1 MVDSSPHEPRPEGLG
16 HRDVAAQI
24 VESFGLGDLLAEP
37 QAVVRLVRA
46 DLAVRDQHRFLC
58 GQGAA
63 PTVDRNRRGSS
74 MQRFVDAVLAG
85 GGVKVSCRS
94 AARART
100 VLAEAH
106 GRQVRWC
113 TSGFI
118 SPPIGAADPALVG
131 AAVGAI
137 HRVHMAATGPVHPWY
152 VEPVGGARWASLR
165 DALPAVG
172 APFADRFAA
181 AVPDFLALEALFEEP
196 RALQICHCDLF
207 ADNLL
212 ATPDGALCAIDWE
225 NCGAEDPGQE
235 LAVVV
240 TEFAIGQPER
250 CRALVEAYR
259 DAGGTGRLLSRGSF
273 TMVLAQFGNFFQS
286 SALTWLDPAS
296 TEEDRQR
303 AIARFEEVVDAM
315 LTVEQIDEMLG
326 AASDI

>member
-1 MVDSSPHEPRPEGLG
+1 MNTV
-16 HRDVAAQI
+16 
-24 VESFGLGDLLAEP
+24 DLL
-37 QAVVRLVRA
+37 
-46 DLAVRDQHRFLC
+46 
-58 GQGAA
+58 
-63 PTVDRNRRGSS
+63 
-74 MQRFVDAVLAG
+74 
-85 GGVKVSCRS
+85 
-94 AARART
+94 
-100 VLAEAH
+100 
-106 GRQVRWC
+106 
-113 TSGFI
+113 
-118 SPPIGAADPALVG
+118 PPDKELDPALVG

-273 TMVLAQFGNFFQS
+273 TMVLAQFGHFFQS